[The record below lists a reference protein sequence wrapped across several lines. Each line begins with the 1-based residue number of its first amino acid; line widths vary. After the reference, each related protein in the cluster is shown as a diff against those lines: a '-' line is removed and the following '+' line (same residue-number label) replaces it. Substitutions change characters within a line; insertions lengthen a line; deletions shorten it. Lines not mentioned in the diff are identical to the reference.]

1 MGKVIGIDLG
11 TTNSCVTILE
21 GGEPIVIANEEGSR
35 VTPSVV
41 AFTEDDQRLVGQ
53 VAKRQSLTNPENTVY
68 AIKRLIGRKYNSNEV
83 QKHIEMVTYN
93 VIQAENG
100 DAWIEVMGKPYSP
113 AQISSMILEN
123 MKKIAEDYLGEKVTE
138 AVITVPAY
146 FDDAQRQATKDAG
159 TIAGLDVLRIINEPT
174 AASLAYGLD
183 RTGHERIAVFD
194 LGGGTFDISIL
205 ELGEGVFRVL
215 ATSGDTFLG
224 GEDFDKRIMD
234 YIIELFKKETG
245 IDLSLDRMALQRLKD
260 AAEKAKMELSSV
272 IETEINLPFITAD
285 ETGPKHL
292 HYRMNR
298 AKLEELV
305 ADLIEKLEGPCRTA
319 MDDADIRPK
328 DIDRV
333 LMVGGMTRMPKVL
346 EKVKQIFD
354 KEPYIDIN
362 PDEVVAIGAAIQ
374 GAVLKGETKD
384 VLLLDVIPLSLG
396 VETKGGLLTR
406 IVNRNTTI
414 PTRRSMVF
422 TTTED
427 NQPSVTIHVLQ
438 GERDMAAGNR
448 SLARFELV
456 GIPPAPRG
464 VPKIE
469 VTFDV
474 DANGILN
481 VAARDLGTGR
491 KQAVRITG
499 ASGLSPEEIER
510 MMRES
515 EVYREQDA
523 QRRKLAEL
531 KNEADGLIYTTE
543 RTLREYRDRFTP
555 EDLNAIENA
564 LFELKQSMRKDEFD
578 TIKRSMENLN
588 SIVYKLSE
596 QLYTFAFGSPAG
608 ETDALSFDDTFDEEL
623 DVLEDFDEEDL
634 E

>member
-1 MGKVIGIDLG
+1 
-11 TTNSCVTILE
+11 
-21 GGEPIVIANEEGSR
+21 
-35 VTPSVV
+35 
-41 AFTEDDQRLVGQ
+41 
-53 VAKRQSLTNPENTVY
+53 
-68 AIKRLIGRKYNSNEV
+68 
-83 QKHIEMVTYN
+83 
-93 VIQAENG
+93 
-100 DAWIEVMGKPYSP
+100 
-113 AQISSMILEN
+113 
-123 MKKIAEDYLGEKVTE
+123 
-138 AVITVPAY
+138 
-146 FDDAQRQATKDAG
+146 
-159 TIAGLDVLRIINEPT
+159 
-174 AASLAYGLD
+174 
-183 RTGHERIAVFD
+183 
-194 LGGGTFDISIL
+194 
-205 ELGEGVFRVL
+205 
-215 ATSGDTFLG
+215 
-224 GEDFDKRIMD
+224 
-234 YIIELFKKETG
+234 IIELFKKETG
-245 IDLSLDRMALQRLKD
+245 IDLSLDRMALQRLKE
-260 AAEKAKMELSSV
+260 AAEKAKIELSSV
-272 IETEINLPFITAD
+272 VETEINLPFITAD

-305 ADLIEKLEGPCRTA
+305 SDLIDKLEGPCRAA
-319 MDDADIRPK
+319 MEDANLKPK

-333 LMVGGMTRMPKVL
+333 LMVGGMTRMPKIID
-346 EKVKQIFD
+346 KVRQIFD

-396 VETKGGLLTR
+396 VETKGGLMTR
-406 IVNRNTTI
+406 IINRNTTI

-438 GERDMAAGNR
+438 GEREMASGNR

-481 VAARDLGTGR
+481 VSARDLGTGR

-510 MMRES
+510 MMREA

-564 LFELKQSMRKDEFD
+564 LFELKQSMRKDDYD

-608 ETDALSFDDTFDEEL
+608 EVDALGFDDTFDEEL